1 MQNYNEDKKMRIER
15 DLAQVKLIAF
25 NPRHF

>member
-15 DLAQVKLIAF
+15 EVIRAKVIAF